1 MTSLPNK
8 IIGAKAGGPGKFSV
22 RMRWAACFAQF
33 HRYTR

>member
-22 RMRWAACFAQF
+22 RTRWAARVAQF
-33 HRYTR
+33 RRYTR